1 MKNYF
6 KIVDGYPQT
15 YSGKTA
21 IDDTWQEFTV
31 TDGVYS
37 PAELNDAIVALE
49 TKEAKA
55 NKINEIKQDCTANDP
70 VSLSVIFKDATTK
83 NITFNGGD
91 SSAAAISGAIELA
104 TTLGE
109 TQVALWDSNNIVHTG
124 ISFDE
129 ALSISVSIAKKYRDD
144 MIKRQGLLNQIDA
157 ATTKEELELI
167 TWN

>member
-1 MKNYF
+1 MRYF
-6 KIVDGYPQT
+6 KDNNNEVFGYEETQIPKDGLVEIT
-15 YSGKTA
+15 LDEVNA
-21 IDDTWQEFTV
+21 IKKSLITLD
-31 TDGVYS
+31 
-37 PAELNDAIVALE
+37 
-49 TKEAKA
+49 EAKESQSF
-55 NKINEIKQDCTANDP
+55 KIKQDCTANDP
-70 VSLSVIFKDATTK
+70 VSLSVTFKDATTK

-104 TTLGE
+104 TALGE
-109 TQVALWDSNNIVHTG
+109 TEVALWDSNNIVHTG